1 MTVNERKIFDQRK
14 PRLIQGFG
22 YMKKLFSLLLIFLM
36 LFCVFPFAL
45 KAEPDPEDI
54 DPFEDISTP
63 YILLMEA
70 QTGTVIYER
79 NGYEKAYP
87 ASTTKLMTALLV
99 AENVVDLD
107 KMITIGWRAVSGFGS
122 TSSLMGLV
130 GGEVIS
136 IRDVLYGLMMRSG
149 NDSAKALAI
158 EVVAE
163 LYGDTVPESEAID
176 KFVELMNA
184 KAVELGMVNT
194 HFATVDG
201 RHNDE
206 HYTTAYDFAILMQ
219 NVLKNDIVAEVIG
232 TVTHDV
238 APTNMH
244 PGGYHLENS
253 NKLICKK
260 ETDNID
266 LRYKYCIGGKTGE
279 TNQAGYCLAS
289 AATKDDIT
297 LILIQ
302 FGDNNRTTKSSYRY
316 KSAKTIYD
324 WGFGNFHEMY
334 LSDLGVKTNFVIQT
348 KDFSPFDEQLGV
360 LEVEAD
366 ISNVSVSG
374 ALVFLMSLRDDP
386 ANVRIELHVD
396 DVYAPIEQGD
406 IVGTADYYIDEV
418 NPITV
423 NLIAL
428 RSVASSHAAAT
439 PVPVIRPSSDP
450 LPSPCTPPPGSGK
463 SGNIRHAKVPGD
475 SEYSVWIYYDGSL
488 YTVSET
494 EWNYLYCTNGS
505 FCSSSSPEAAGGIIL
520 YKQVFDSNGAPY
532 YTRAESVDGGGI
544 FVIVSTSGYA
554 LSSEDDNGTL
564 IGQEFSAAGDII
576 TADVP
581 DTLLWY
587 FESYGSGY
595 RISQSSEFLTRDPG
609 SGLLFWIVLGSILL
623 LVVITVIFIA
633 VHNRPD
639 RRRNRVFRQSYRSN
653 NRRRHWRRRK

>member
-1 MTVNERKIFDQRK
+1 
-14 PRLIQGFG
+14 
-22 YMKKLFSLLLIFLM
+22 MKKIFSLLLIFL
-36 LFCVFPFAL
+36 LLACTFPSVL
-45 KAEPDPEDI
+45 KAEPDPGDI

-63 YILLMEA
+63 HILLMEA
-70 QTGTVIYER
+70 QTGSVIYER
-79 NGYEKAYP
+79 GGYEKAYP

-99 AENVVDLD
+99 AENIPDLD

-122 TSSLMGLV
+122 TSSMMGLV

-149 NDSAKALAI
+149 NDAAKALAI
-158 EVVAE
+158 EVVYE
-163 LYGDTVPESEAID
+163 LYGDAVPESEATD

-184 KAVELGMVNT
+184 KAVELGLSDT

-201 RHNDE
+201 RHSDE

-219 NVLKNDIVAEVIG
+219 NVLKNEIVADVIG

-238 APTNMH
+238 APTNKH

-260 ETDNID
+260 ETDTAD
-266 LRYKYCIGGKTGE
+266 FRYEYCIGGKTGE

-289 AATKDDIT
+289 AATKNDVT

-302 FGDNNRTTKSSYRY
+302 FGDNNRTIKSSYRY
-316 KSAKTIYD
+316 QTAKTIYE

-334 LSDLGVKTNFVIQT
+334 LSELGVKTNFVIQT
-348 KDFSPFDEQLGV
+348 KDFSPFDEQLGK

-366 ISNVSVSG
+366 ISNVLVNG
-374 ALVFLMSLRDDP
+374 ALVYLMSLRDDP
-386 ANVRIELHVD
+386 SNVRIELHVD
-396 DVYAPIEQGD
+396 DAYAPIEQGD
-406 IVGTADYYIDEV
+406 IVGTADYYINEV
-418 NPITV
+418 TPITV

-428 RSVASSHAAAT
+428 RSVAGLHAAAT
-439 PVPVIRPSSDP
+439 PAPVVRPTSDS

-463 SGNIRHAKVPGD
+463 SGKIRHAKVPGD
-475 SEYSVWIYYDGSL
+475 SEYSVWIYYGGSL

-494 EWNYLYCTNGS
+494 EWNYLYCSDGS
-505 FCSSSSPEAAGGIIL
+505 FFSSSSPEAAGGIIL
-520 YKQVFDSNGAPY
+520 YKQVFDSNGTPY

-554 LSSEDDNGTL
+554 LSSGHSDGTL
-564 IGQEFSAAGDII
+564 IGQEFTATEDVITTDI
-576 TADVP
+576 P
-581 DTLLWY
+581 DSLLWY
-587 FESYGSGY
+587 FESSGSGY
-595 RISQSSEFLTRDPG
+595 KISQSSQFLTRDPG
-609 SGLLFWIVLGSILL
+609 NGLLFWIVLSSVLL
-623 LVVITVIFIA
+623 LVVITVVFIA

-639 RRRNRVFRQSYRSN
+639 RRRSRAFRQSYRSN
-653 NRRRHWRRRK
+653 NRRRRRRRRK